1 MSINK
6 IEVVDFLINVL
17 KEHEDILGSLI
28 DKVEKILIENQEK
41 NDTSINKSFETH
53 IVKLVVHE
61 WSELIKHIYQPE
73 FACFDYSENFFQ
85 VTAKK
90 DNIICTYCVHTSKE
104 RNFILKNVNYNY
116 KNAIISDDKDNI
128 QNKIDHENIKSW
140 LSKQLKID
148 KKSIVFGKIEL
159 THAKH

>member
-41 NDTSINKSFETH
+41 NDTTLKNSFETH
-53 IVKLVVHE
+53 IIKLIVHE
-61 WSELIKHIYQPE
+61 WPDLIKHIYQPE
-73 FACFDYSENFFQ
+73 FAFFDYSENFFQ

-90 DNIICTYCVHTSKE
+90 GNVICSYCVHNVRE
-104 RNFILKNVNYNY
+104 LNFIPKNVIYNDN
-116 KNAIISDDKDNI
+116 NAIISDDKDNF
-128 QNKIDHENIKSW
+128 QSEIDSEKIKSW
-140 LSKQLKID
+140 LSKELMVD
-148 KKSIVFGKIEL
+148 KKSIIFGKIEL
-159 THAKH
+159 THTKH

>member
-41 NDTSINKSFETH
+41 NDTTLKNSFETH
-53 IVKLVVHE
+53 IIKLIVHE
-61 WSELIKHIYQPE
+61 WPDLIKHIYQPE
-73 FACFDYSENFFQ
+73 FAFFDYSENFFQ

-90 DNIICTYCVHTSKE
+90 GNIICSYCVHNVQE
-104 RNFILKNVNYNY
+104 FNFIQKNVIYNDN
-116 KNAIISDDKDNI
+116 NAIISDDKENF
-128 QNKIDHENIKSW
+128 QSEIDSEKIKSW
-140 LSKQLKID
+140 LSKELMVD
-148 KKSIVFGKIEL
+148 KKSIIFGKIEL
-159 THAKH
+159 TRTKH